1 MVAKFGLLT
10 ASSLT
15 TIQLF
20 CFYPW
25 KMPIPTGAVWCC
37 SYKEGEFGWLI
48 TSTTAKKAPKQDGF
62 FLCSKRRKKQ
72 KQLFYN
78 SKKKGKETHYP
89 KKEPGGDTKPG
100 VIEKAQ
106 THVTLS

>member
-1 MVAKFGLLT
+1 VVAKFGLLT
-10 ASSLT
+10 ASS
-15 TIQLF
+15 
-20 CFYPW
+20 
-25 KMPIPTGAVWCC
+25 PTGAVWCC

-62 FLCSKRRKKQ
+62 FLCSKRRRKQ
-72 KQLFYN
+72 KQFFYN
-78 SKKKGKETHYP
+78 SKKKGNETHYP